1 MGDNVSYISPAI
13 YRRAI
18 AQKIFAKDIKVDEKI
33 IVEDISDWTIYEIE
47 DKYHA
52 IRCVNTQQSK
62 YCFYFDEAKIIE
74 SDTAKKIFETLYADS
89 SSTNQLTISFH
100 LAIAQPQPPLKYVVL
115 TLSNINN
122 IKLDGNL
129 IKKDNND
136 YGKKH
141 FEVTEVNQT
150 YCVRLLPYP
159 RAYNQSSCFDKTQ
172 VITLDEKEIEQIQT
186 NYRQEN
192 FDKTDYNRILNR
204 SYSDYQKEQGSET
217 KEEFIKNFMSN
228 DKFKGKFFSKEQV
241 RKCIYC
247 GVREDQLNLLQTV
260 RSGRGERLEYDR
272 LISRHSNGDKK
283 VYEIDNIELA
293 CYWCNNAKTDTFSPK
308 EFKEIARG
316 INRVWNEKLKLE
328 QKAPNETIYFEENST
343 IWDIDHDSKCEK

>member
-1 MGDNVSYISPAI
+1 MSYISPAI

-52 IRCVNTQQSK
+52 IKYINTQQSK

-74 SDTAKKIFETLYADS
+74 SDIAKKIFETLYADS
-89 SSTNQLTISFH
+89 SSTNQPIISFH
-100 LAIAQPQPPLKYVVL
+100 LAIAQKQPQLDYVVL

-122 IKLDGNL
+122 IKLAGNL
-129 IKKDNND
+129 IKENNND

-150 YCVRLLPYP
+150 YYVRLLPYP
-159 RAYNQSSCFDKTQ
+159 IAYNQSSCFDKTQ
-172 VITLDEKEIEQIQT
+172 VITLGEKEIEQIQT

-217 KEEFIKNFMSN
+217 KEKFTDTFMSAIEFSN
-228 DKFKGKFFSKEQV
+228 KFFSMNKKT

-272 LISRHSNGDKK
+272 LISRHSNGDKQT
-283 VYEIDNIELA
+283 YEIKNIELA

-316 INRVWNEKLKLE
+316 INRVWNEKLK
-328 QKAPNETIYFEENST
+328 QIAPNETIYFEENST
-343 IWDIDHDSKCEK
+343 IWDVDHDSQLEK

>member
-1 MGDNVSYISPAI
+1 MSYIPPAI

-18 AQKIFAKDIKVDEKI
+18 AQKTFAKDVNADL
-33 IVEDISDWTIYEIE
+33 VEDISDWTIYKIE

-52 IRCVNTQQSK
+52 IKYVNTQQPK

-74 SDTAKKIFETLYADS
+74 SDTGKKVFQILYDEPKSEDVPKIF
-89 SSTNQLTISFH
+89 FH
-100 LAIAQPQPPLKYVVL
+100 LAIAQHGQLNYVVL
-115 TLSNINN
+115 SLSNIKD
-122 IKLDGNL
+122 IKLTGNL
-129 IKKDNND
+129 IKEDNND
-136 YGKKH
+136 YGRKH
-141 FEVTEVNQT
+141 FEVTEDNEK
-150 YCVRLLPYP
+150 YNVRLLPYP
-159 RAYNQSSCFDKTQ
+159 MVYDNYYCLDSKTNLNLNEDD
-172 VITLDEKEIEQIQT
+172 IASIQKK
-186 NYRQEN
+186 YKQEN
-192 FDKTDYNRILNR
+192 FDVTDYNRILNR
-204 SYSDYQKEQGSET
+204 SYIDYQKENVSEA
-217 KEEFIKNFMSN
+217 KEEFIKIFMKQS
-228 DKFKGKFFSKEQV
+228 DFEKKFFCKEKV